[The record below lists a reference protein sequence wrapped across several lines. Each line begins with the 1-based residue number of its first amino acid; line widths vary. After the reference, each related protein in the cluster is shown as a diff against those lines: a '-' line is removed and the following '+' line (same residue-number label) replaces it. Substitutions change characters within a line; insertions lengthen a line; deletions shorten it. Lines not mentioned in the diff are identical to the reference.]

1 MKEHIPTLVHL
12 YLSQVSSG
20 GESEVIDM
28 ADEGIRL
35 MQDFPWEHNYSQ
47 FKRIMQDLIE
57 TAALPI
63 ISEAE
68 VRAALAREDLVPATR
83 QGVNGAEVFDMN
95 RTLDEMN
102 QDIVRR
108 VLTDCDG
115 NQTLAAKRLGISR
128 TTMWRYVN
136 K

>member
-1 MKEHIPTLVHL
+1 
-12 YLSQVSSG
+12 
-20 GESEVIDM
+20 M

-102 QDIVRR
+102 QEIVRR